1 MNNTNYERTFNAET
15 MANNQANSLRAFDEG
30 VRQYNETSAN
40 SRATA
45 DRNYKLGLANDM
57 GKTFDADGNLVD
69 SAVTIRQ
76 REIDAQAKADKEK
89 KEYLDSIKGLGDQ
102 FDYAGAI
109 DSIVKDG
116 DTSNDWKI
124 PFLKQE
130 REAKVQAK
138 LQNDIATIGQ
148 YSKDYQAEIDKRQPN
163 DPLLPY
169 LKTAQLQK
177 IAAMNT
183 AATSAKETQQ
193 KQAMDIWVKMGVATP
208 EVAAVLGIPAG
219 AQTSDYGV
227 DQANINQSNAA
238 ASASLT
244 NAATKSESVVKEKP
258 FTTAQKNQYR
268 SEAYTAIKAL
278 SVPDAQKA
286 LEAKREEI
294 EGYLGHAAYV
304 SLYNDVLAA
313 AGIKYNEDN

>member
-1 MNNTNYERTFNAET
+1 
-15 MANNQANSLRAFDEG
+15 
-30 VRQYNETSAN
+30 
-40 SRATA
+40 
-45 DRNYKLGLANDM
+45 
-57 GKTFDADGNLVD
+57 
-69 SAVTIRQ
+69 
-76 REIDAQAKADKEK
+76 
-89 KEYLDSIKGLGDQ
+89 
-102 FDYAGAI
+102 
-109 DSIVKDG
+109 
-116 DTSNDWKI
+116 
-124 PFLKQE
+124 
-130 REAKVQAK
+130 
-138 LQNDIATIGQ
+138 
-148 YSKDYQAEIDKRQPN
+148 
-163 DPLLPY
+163 
-169 LKTAQLQK
+169 
-177 IAAMNT
+177 MNT